1 MGCWLLLISGDG
13 LENEEGERA
22 RREKVEI
29 QVAKSTLN
37 GNGMLRTCSTGILH
51 RAIQRSME
59 ESL

>member
-13 LENEEGERA
+13 LENEEGVRA

-37 GNGMLRTCSTGILH
+37 GSGMLRTYSTGILH
-51 RAIQRSME
+51 QAIQSSME